1 MENIILYNEFHI
13 DFSRSYEE
21 QADSLN
27 EDLFQMDLGDGRLLD
42 IGWYPEF
49 DPNGYFRV
57 QVIHN
62 GNWDSPECTIS
73 VRSGAELLQAVKQC
87 ICRAG
92 GIAPP
97 IRPDDL
103 AAM

>member
-1 MENIILYNEFHI
+1 MENVILYNEFHI

-57 QVIHN
+57 QVIYN
-62 GNWDSPECTIS
+62 GNWNSPECNIS
-73 VRSGAELLQAVKQC
+73 VRSGAELLQAVKLC
-87 ICRAG
+87 LCRAG
-92 GIAPP
+92 GTAPADQ
-97 IRPDDL
+97 PD
-103 AAM
+103 

>member
-1 MENIILYNEFHI
+1 MENVILYNEFHI

-62 GNWDSPECTIS
+62 GNWNSPECNISGHVVIQHTATIQPIS
-73 VRSGAELLQAVKQC
+73 KFDSASAEAVPSALQ
-87 ICRAG
+87 R
-92 GIAPP
+92 
-97 IRPDDL
+97 R
-103 AAM
+103 